1 MSKEPELLNI
11 YQKIHAIMEE
21 VSYVQK
27 EEKKVNNQYKFVSHD
42 AVTAAI
48 RPALLKYGVIAIPNY
63 FDISADGNRTNCSMA
78 MTFVNMDEPEDKI
91 VIPCAGFGQGIDP
104 QDKGAGK
111 AMSYAYKYAL
121 LKIFALETGDD
132 PEKDNIDYSPPK
144 VAKEPKVEADN
155 SPKGVADRMIKKIN
169 SFNNTSEL
177 KAWEKLQG
185 VKDARDKLFM
195 DAPDLSIKVDDMLEL
210 KRMALGEV

>member
-1 MSKEPELLNI
+1 
-11 YQKIHAIMEE
+11 MEE

-27 EEKKVNNQYKFVSHD
+27 EDKKVNNQYKFVSHD

-48 RPALLKYGVIAIPNY
+48 RPALLKYGVIAVPNF
-63 FDISADGNRTNCSMA
+63 FDISVDGNRTNCSMA
-78 MTFVNMDEPEDKI
+78 MTFVNMDLPEDKI
-91 VIPCAGFGQGIDP
+91 EIPCAGFGQGIDP

-144 VAKEPKVEADN
+144 APKPAKVEKTPEEKRKLAEDWTDNYINQLIATDDLAALEEKNADALERLN
-155 SPKGVADRMIKKIN
+155 DNYP
-169 SFNNTSEL
+169 EL
-177 KAWEKLQG
+177 AQQISMATKRKASRL
-185 VKDARDKLFM
+185 
-195 DAPDLSIKVDDMLEL
+195 
-210 KRMALGEV
+210 

>member
-1 MSKEPELLNI
+1 MSEGLNI
-11 YQKIHAIMEE
+11 YQRIHKIMED

-27 EEKKVNNQYKFVSHD
+27 EDKKVNNQYKFVSHD

-48 RPALLKYGVIAIPNY
+48 RPALLKHGVQAIPSY
-63 FDISADGNRTNCSMA
+63 FDISADGNRTNCSMS
-78 MTFVNMDEPEDKI
+78 MTFVNINQPEDRI

-132 PEKDNIDYSPPK
+132 PEKDNIDYAPPK
-144 VAKEPKVEADN
+144 VTKAPAKPKLIPLSQDTPKNVYDRLLGQFKLKGTKAEIVEFGLVPD
-155 SPKGVADRMIKKIN
+155 
-169 SFNNTSEL
+169 
-177 KAWEKLQG
+177 
-185 VKDARDKLFM
+185 VKDALDKLY
-195 DAPDLSIKVDDMLEL
+195 DDDRDLSNLLAKFVVDKIESL
-210 KRMALGEV
+210 A